1 MTDRSSPFDPLADAD
16 PSTALVEVDG
26 GNATP
31 DIAADLLSTR
41 DPARTNL
48 VAVLYDTSPD
58 EWMKAWLRRIGTR
71 PADLRIVS
79 VGDRTR
85 SAAAGAQGTPTPEI
99 GGGDGTTIRP
109 IEDPSNVTELGI
121 TINECLTEQGDG
133 ERTVLYFD
141 SVSALLQ
148 WTNTDYAV
156 QFLQILAG
164 RLAGNGRAG
173 VFLLRPDAHDED
185 TVRTLE
191 GAFDTVVH
199 SGEASGSPADGD
211 DPPTDAVLDV
221 LSDPR
226 RRDALR
232 ILIGERSLPVDEL
245 ATKMARGVGRET
257 GTAGASPDEVATE
270 LYHWHLPQLEN
281 AGFVEYDR
289 DAETVA
295 LADSTDRIRP
305 YLRVTQDE

>member
-1 MTDRSSPFDPLADAD
+1 MTDRNSPFDPLAEAG

-26 GNATP
+26 GAATP

-48 VAVLYDTSPD
+48 VAVLYEVSPD

-85 SAAAGAQGTPTPEI
+85 SAAAATGQAPAPDVGA
-99 GGGDGTTIRP
+99 DGTTIRP
-109 IEDPSNVTELGI
+109 VEDPSNVTELGI
-121 TINECLTEQGDG
+121 TINECLTEQGNG

-148 WTNTDYAV
+148 WTSTDYAV

-164 RLAGNGRAG
+164 RLVRNGRAG

-191 GAFDTVVH
+191 AAFDTVVR
-199 SGEASGSPADGD
+199 SGEGSEPTPDGA

-221 LSDPR
+221 LSDPL

-232 ILIGERSLPVDEL
+232 ILFGERSLAVDEL
-245 ATKMARGVGRET
+245 AGKMARGVGRET
-257 GTAGASPDEVATE
+257 GRTDASTDEVATE
-270 LYHWHLPQLEN
+270 LYHWHLPQLQN

-289 DAETVA
+289 DAGTVA
-295 LADSTDRIRP
+295 LADATDRLRP
-305 YLRVTQDE
+305 YLRVTQNE